1 MKIDIQKVLFKNPQG
16 QGNEIHMQQNSF
28 QNVSMN
34 ANNLDF
40 NSILS
45 DAKIVSTQGVF
56 QALVSQL
63 EKQEKVLL
71 KNPSVANISAYKRIV
86 KNIVNEVSSNF
97 NLESINL
104 FSNDGYEKVVNY
116 SKAIDEKLEFIM
128 KDFLENNRLSLEV
141 IDTFVDIKGMIID
154 LTT

>member
-1 MKIDIQKVLFKNPQG
+1 MKIDIQKVLFKNPQN
-16 QGNEIHMQQNSF
+16 QGSEVHLQQNSF
-28 QNVSMN
+28 QNITMN
-34 ANNLDF
+34 PNGLDF

-45 DAKIVSTQGVF
+45 DTKVASTQGAF
-56 QALVSQL
+56 QSLISQL
-63 EKQEKVLL
+63 EKQEKALL

-97 NLESINL
+97 KLESINL

-128 KDFLENNRLSLEV
+128 KDFLENNKLSLEA